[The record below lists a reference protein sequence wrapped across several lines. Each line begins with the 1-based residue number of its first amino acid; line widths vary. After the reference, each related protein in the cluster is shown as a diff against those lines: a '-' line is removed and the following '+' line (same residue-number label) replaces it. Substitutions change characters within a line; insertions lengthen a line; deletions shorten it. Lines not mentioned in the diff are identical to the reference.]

1 MRKNTKTKTPEFEE
15 AFQKSLDLLAN
26 GEGIKKTLAAIGM
39 TWGEY
44 WRGVSNVQPRRQAY
58 IAALESRDEYRKL
71 LAADRLAE
79 VALDPYKEVV
89 AGETVFKI
97 HSPNT
102 PAIVK
107 FAEFMHR
114 PNADKEDAAAE
125 GLRAYQEAM
134 RRLKERINADPDDTA
149 PYPNDITIPTG
160 APTGASPAPA

>member
-1 MRKNTKTKTPEFEE
+1 MRKNVKTKTPDFEA
-15 AFQKSLDLLAN
+15 AFQKSIVLLAN

-58 IAALESRDEYRKL
+58 IAALESRDEYRKQ

-102 PAIVK
+102 PAVVK

-114 PNADKEDAAAE
+114 PNADKEDAAEE

-134 RRLKERINADPDDTA
+134 RRLKERIDADPDGTA
-149 PYPNDITIPTG
+149 PYPNGITVP
-160 APTGASPAPA
+160 AGASPAPA